1 MHRQQRR
8 AIRWLWCHDL
18 QLHRLTGSQQCLGA
32 GGNLDRPLSY
42 FPATAPA
49 VAVVTTDLDDI
60 QWHTFNGQIAPLLV
74 HASVRTLLHE
84 TADHTG
90 LSFGDDFKALLGNPL
105 VIGLLSGPA
114 TGPGRP
120 VVAALQVRDAGR
132 LPRVLRALGFEAAG
146 SADGARL
153 YRPPLVVGR
162 RLAPAMG
169 TDIFRPYFE
178 PNKSP
183 AKDVW
188 WTGLGYFMALGL
200 FNAYPLPQDFA
211 GMRRALNYTGDLI
224 RRGYCP
230 LVFPE
235 GERTPDGSLHAFRP
249 GIGMMAI
256 RLGVPVVPIRI
267 EGLYETY
274 SVRDSWPRRGP
285 VRVSFGQPHEF
296 STETYENAAQQLHQ
310 AVQALR

>member
-1 MHRQQRR
+1 
-8 AIRWLWCHDL
+8 
-18 QLHRLTGSQQCLGA
+18 
-32 GGNLDRPLSY
+32 
-42 FPATAPA
+42 
-49 VAVVTTDLDDI
+49 
-60 QWHTFNGQIAPLLV
+60 
-74 HASVRTLLHE
+74 
-84 TADHTG
+84 
-90 LSFGDDFKALLGNPL
+90 
-105 VIGLLSGPA
+105 
-114 TGPGRP
+114 
-120 VVAALQVRDAGR
+120 
-132 LPRVLRALGFEAAG
+132 
-146 SADGARL
+146 
-153 YRPPLVVGR
+153 
-162 RLAPAMG
+162 MG

-178 PNKSP
+178 PNKYP

-188 WTGLGYFMALGL
+188 WTGLGYFMALGV

-285 VRVSFGQPHEF
+285 VRVSFGQAHEF
-296 STETYENAAQQLHQ
+296 STETYENAVQQLHQ